1 MFMTKYESPVG
12 NLTLVSNGRQL
23 TGLFV
28 DGQRY
33 FPDLSKIETKKD
45 LAVFDATIHWL
56 DAYFEGKSPCG
67 ETIPLKPEGTTFRMA
82 VWKLLKAIPYGE
94 TTTYGEL
101 ARRLNETA
109 GMGSRAGDPA
119 FMGQFENRSVTQFVH
134 NKGGASGDNT
144 IDAISGA
151 STTSGAVVNAVNAGL
166 DFFHSVTGG
175 GK

>member
-12 NLTLVSNGRQL
+12 NLTLVSNGCQL

-33 FPDLSKIETKKD
+33 FPDVSKMETKKD

-67 ETIPLKPEGTTFRMA
+67 ETIPLKPEGTAFRMA
-82 VWKLLKAIPYGE
+82 VWKLLMAIPYGE

-101 ARRLNETA
+101 ARKLNETA
-109 GMGSRAGDPA
+109 GMNTCARAVG
-119 FMGQFENRSVTQFVH
+119 
-134 NKGGASGDNT
+134 
-144 IDAISGA
+144 
-151 STTSGAVVNAVNAGL
+151 NAVGHNPISIIIPCHRVIGVDGGLTGYAGGL
-166 DFFHSVTGG
+166 DV
-175 GK
+175 KQKLLQLEQKRN

>member
-33 FPDLSKIETKKD
+33 FPDVSKMETKRN

-67 ETIPLKPEGTTFRMA
+67 ETIPLKPEGTAFRMA
-82 VWKLLKAIPYGE
+82 VWKLLMAIPYGG

-101 ARRLNETA
+101 ARKLNETA
-109 GMGSRAGDPA
+109 GMKTCARAVG
-119 FMGQFENRSVTQFVH
+119 
-134 NKGGASGDNT
+134 
-144 IDAISGA
+144 
-151 STTSGAVVNAVNAGL
+151 NAVGHNPISIIIPCHRVIGVDGGLTGYAGGL
-166 DFFHSVTGG
+166 DV
-175 GK
+175 KRKLLKLEQKRNQ